1 MTNRSTK
8 KSIGVRLTDEA
19 VQLLRTMAQDKGL
32 SQTSVMELA
41 IREKAE
47 REGFRDRETANAA
60 K

>member
-8 KSIGVRLTDEA
+8 KSVGVRLTDEA

-32 SQTSVMELA
+32 SQTGVLELA

-47 REGFRDRETANAA
+47 REGFREGAA